1 MKALVG
7 FDLDNYPH
15 ARALEAVGACDF
27 VRYDRAFLEKR
38 VAEYD
43 VIVPH
48 LGVSLGADL
57 LARAARLRMI
67 ATPTTGRDHFDLKYC
82 LAKGVEVV
90 SLNEDMEFLGR
101 ITSTAEH
108 AFLLILAAARN
119 LRRAADRVAAQRS
132 WDNADLRGF
141 ELKGKTLGIVGYGRL
156 GHMVEGYARAFG
168 MTVLVH
174 DLAAVEPVFGE
185 SCPLARLLAESDVVS
200 LHAKW
205 LPGEPPVIDAKA
217 VSLMKSGAI
226 LVNTARGGLVDG
238 RAVVDGLRSGRLG
251 SVAIDVANGE
261 YQDYRLPEDPLV
273 EEALKNPRILLTP
286 HVGGATLDAHRVV
299 FAELA
304 QLIKNRLAAP
314 QEKP

>member
-1 MKALVG
+1 VKVLVG
-7 FDLDNYPH
+7 FDLENYPH
-15 ARALEAVGACDF
+15 ARALEAAGACDF
-27 VRYDRAFLEKR
+27 VRYDRAFLDKR

-43 VIVPH
+43 LIVPH
-48 LGVSLGADL
+48 LGVALGADV
-57 LARAARLRMI
+57 LARAAKLRMI

-82 LAKGVEVV
+82 IAKGIEVV

-119 LRRAADRVAAQRS
+119 LRRASERVTAERS
-132 WDNADLRGF
+132 WDNVDLRGS

-156 GHMVEGYARAFG
+156 GRMVEGYARAFG
-168 MTVLVH
+168 MTILVH
-174 DLAAVEPVFGE
+174 DVAAVKPAHGAP
-185 SCPLARLLAESDVVS
+185 CALPRLLAESDVVS

-217 VSLMKSGAI
+217 VALMKPGAI
-226 LVNTARGGLVDG
+226 LVNTARGGLVDS
-238 RAVVDGLRSGRLG
+238 RAVLEGVRSGRLG
-251 SVAIDVANGE
+251 SVAIDVANKE
-261 YQDYRLPEDPLV
+261 YCDYRLPEDPLV
-273 EEALKNPRILLTP
+273 SEALTDPRILVTP

-304 QLIKNRLAAP
+304 QLIKNRLAPA